1 MRRADRLFQII
12 QLLRRR
18 RRPITAA
25 VLADRLGVSKRTIY
39 RDVADLLATGV
50 PIRGEAGVGYALS
63 RSYDLPPLMFTQ
75 DELEALALGSQVV
88 QAWADPDLAGAA
100 ESAIGKVR
108 SVLPETLW
116 RETRDSPL
124 FALSF
129 RSRDTDR
136 ANVGLMR
143 RAIRERRRLELGYTD
158 AEERRTKRSIRPL
171 GLFFWGRIWTLAA
184 WCELRQ
190 DFRSFRIDRIE
201 TVTDLGQ
208 TFEEEEGRSLRD
220 LLRRYEDL

>member
-25 VLADRLGVSKRTIY
+25 VLAERLGVSKRTIY

-63 RSYDLPPLMFTQ
+63 RTYDLPPLMFTQ

-124 FALSF
+124 FAFAF
-129 RSRDTDR
+129 RARDTDR

-143 RAIRERRRLELGYTD
+143 RAIRERRRLELDYAD
-158 AEERRTKRSIRPL
+158 AEEQRTSRSIRPL

-184 WCELRQ
+184 WCELRK

-201 TVTDLGQ
+201 AVTDLED
-208 TFEEEEGRSLRD
+208 TFEDEDGRSLRD

>member
-39 RDVADLLATGV
+39 RDVADLLTTGV

-75 DELEALALGSQVV
+75 DELEALALGTQVV

-100 ESAIGKVR
+100 ETAIGKVR
-108 SVLPETLW
+108 SVLPESLW

-124 FALSF
+124 FAFSF
-129 RSRDTDR
+129 RARETDR

-143 RAIRERRRLELGYTD
+143 RAIRERRRIELDYMD
-158 AEERRTKRSIRPL
+158 AEERRTTRGVRPL

-190 DFRSFRIDRIE
+190 DFRSFRIDRIKA
-201 TVTDLGQ
+201 VTDLHE
-208 TFEEEEGRSLRD
+208 TFEEENGKTLRD
-220 LLRRYEDL
+220 LLRKYEDL

>member
-75 DELEALALGSQVV
+75 DELEALALGTQVV
-88 QAWADPDLAGAA
+88 QAWADSDLAGAA
-100 ESAIGKVR
+100 ETAIGKVR

-124 FALSF
+124 FAFSF

-136 ANVGLMR
+136 ANVGLLR
-143 RAIRERRRLELGYTD
+143 RAIRERRRLELRYGD
-158 AEERRTKRSIRPL
+158 AKDRHTVRAVRPL

-184 WCELRQ
+184 WCELRE

-201 TVTDLGQ
+201 SVDDLGD
-208 TFEEEEGRSLRD
+208 TFVEEQGKTLRE
-220 LLRRYEDL
+220 LLQKYEDI